1 MKDLKNILN
10 AVDNKR
16 LLLVFPHPDDESF
29 SSVGVIRLAKS
40 KGFKIILITLTQG
53 GTGKIAIN
61 PHGKS
66 LKEIRVME
74 LKDAANLLGID
85 ELIIKDYDDARLKSQ
100 KRWIKW
106 LEKEMLK
113 IRPGVVV
120 TYDHTGISGHPD
132 HITVSRIVK
141 KIMKRKELKKTMLLW
156 PVVSDKISKF
166 LPAVLKDVRVTPGY
180 FYDLGIMGVYKKIAA
195 ITAHKSQKNGVLK
208 YLIMNILFEHKEWYH
223 KVDIK
228 NTYPYKYIDFEI

>member
-10 AVDNKR
+10 IVDNKK

-29 SSVGVIRLAKS
+29 SAVGVVTLAK
-40 KGFKIILITLTQG
+40 KLGFKIILITLTQG
-53 GTGKIAIN
+53 GAGKIAVN

-74 LKDAANLLGID
+74 LTKASNLLGID
-85 ELIIKDYDDARLKSQ
+85 KLIIKDYGDAKLKVE
-100 KRWIKW
+100 KGWIKW

-113 IRPGVVV
+113 LNPGVVV

-132 HITVSRIVK
+132 HITVSRVVK
-141 KIMKRKELKKTMLLW
+141 KIMKRKEFNKSVLLW
-156 PVVSDKISKF
+156 PAVSEKISKF
-166 LPAVLKDVRVTPGY
+166 LPETLRKVRVSPGY
-180 FYDLGIMGVYKKIAA
+180 VYDLRITGAFKKIAA
-195 ITAHKSQKNGVLK
+195 VLTHKSQKNGVLK

-228 NTYPYKYIDFEI
+228 KTYQYRYINFEI

>member
-1 MKDLKNILN
+1 MDKLKNILS
-10 AVDNKR
+10 VTSNKK

-29 SSVGVIRLAKS
+29 SSVGVISLAK
-40 KGFKIILITLTQG
+40 KIGFKIILITLTQG
-53 GTGKIAIN
+53 GAGKIAIN

-66 LKEIRVME
+66 LKEIRVIE

-85 ELIIKDYDDARLKSQ
+85 KLIIKDYNDAKLKTE
-100 KRWIKW
+100 KGWIKW

-113 IRPGVVV
+113 VNPGVVV

-141 KIMKRKELKKTMLLW
+141 KIMKKKDFKNTILLW
-156 PVVSDKISKF
+156 PVVSENISRF
-166 LPAVLKDVRVTPGY
+166 LPDTLNDIRVLPGY
-180 FYDLGIMGVYKKIAA
+180 YYDLGFEGVYKKVAA
-195 ITAHKSQKNGVLK
+195 IMSHKSQKNGVLK

-228 NTYPYKYIDFEI
+228 KTYPYKYIDFEI